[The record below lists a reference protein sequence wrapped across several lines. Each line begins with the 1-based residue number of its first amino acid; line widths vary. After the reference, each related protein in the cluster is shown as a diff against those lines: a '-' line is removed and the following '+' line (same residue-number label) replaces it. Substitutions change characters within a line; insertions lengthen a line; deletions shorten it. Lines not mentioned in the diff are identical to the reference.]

1 MILISQRPTTWLT
14 VRYLDTRR
22 GNLGTAS
29 DRGRRAIFSEAKLLV
44 GLAGPNAT
52 THPLPRSWAGSDREP
67 QGGRAG
73 LPRGV
78 AEIRVVSGPGAGRVR
93 RIGLG
98 ETVIGCG
105 APALSL
111 PD

>member
-22 GNLGTAS
+22 GSLGTAS

-78 AEIRVVSGPGAGRVR
+78 AAHPHCQCPTEAGD
-93 RIGLG
+93 
-98 ETVIGCG
+98 
-105 APALSL
+105 
-111 PD
+111 PDRKSTRLNS